1 MDQALSRDI
10 GDLNARAARNGH
22 CADDAS
28 RLASIA
34 GIVVIEGIRPAGMCT
49 VAESGEES
57 RPPISKGE
65 CIGPE
70 DPPRQCMQTPSKAK
84 ADNN

>member
-49 VAESGEES
+49 VAESAEES
-57 RPPISKGE
+57 
-65 CIGPE
+65 
-70 DPPRQCMQTPSKAK
+70 
-84 ADNN
+84 